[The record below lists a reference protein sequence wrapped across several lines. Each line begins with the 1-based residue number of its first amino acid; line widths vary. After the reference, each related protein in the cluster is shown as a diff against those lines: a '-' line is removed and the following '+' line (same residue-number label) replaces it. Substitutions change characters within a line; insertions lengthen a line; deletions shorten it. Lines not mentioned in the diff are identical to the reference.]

1 LKIIV
6 NEGKTD
12 IEIVIN
18 CPQIT
23 DDIQKVISMLHGFDK
38 KLLGTKD
45 KQKYIVDSADIFY
58 FETVDKHNFI
68 CTENDIFETSLK
80 LYEIE
85 EISFNTGFFRISKAQ
100 IVNISKIQSLCPDF
114 GGRIDLTLKKC
125 ATTCELYYLRV
136 YFQFCCLD
144 YL

>member
-1 LKIIV
+1 MKIIV

-12 IEIVIN
+12 IEVVIN

-23 DDIQKVISMLHGFDK
+23 DDIQKIISMLHCFDK

-45 KQKYIVDSADIFY
+45 KQKYIIDSADIFY

-68 CTENDIFETSLK
+68 YTENDIFETSLK
-80 LYEIE
+80 LNEIE
-85 EISFNTGFFRISKAQ
+85 EMFFNTGFFRISKSQ

-114 GGRIDLTLKKC
+114 GSRIDLTLKN
-125 ATTCELYYLRV
+125 CERLIVSRQYSKLLKER
-136 YFQFCCLD
+136 LGIK
-144 YL
+144 